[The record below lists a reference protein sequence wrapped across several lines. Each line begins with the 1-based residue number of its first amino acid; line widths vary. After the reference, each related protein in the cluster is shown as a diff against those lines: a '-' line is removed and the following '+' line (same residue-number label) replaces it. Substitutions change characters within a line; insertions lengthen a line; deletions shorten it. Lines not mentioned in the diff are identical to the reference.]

1 MTSEQEAELAQR
13 RLQNAIAFDS
23 GCVNSAKKVAFIDVL
38 AENERLKEAIRR
50 LADQDATLSVQGGN
64 VTVDIDGT
72 LTDAEREAIEYFAA
86 FHGSPREGD
95 AKAAD
100 ILRGLLD
107 RTKGGGK

>member
-1 MTSEQEAELAQR
+1 MQGDLVQRLRDRAYSGLPDPLSEQAADEID
-13 RLQNAIAFDS
+13 RL
-23 GCVNSAKKVAFIDVL
+23 
-38 AENERLKEAIRR
+38 RLTA
-50 LADQDATLSVQGGN
+50 V
-64 VTVDIDGT
+64 
-72 LTDAEREAIEYFAA
+72 EREAIEYFAA